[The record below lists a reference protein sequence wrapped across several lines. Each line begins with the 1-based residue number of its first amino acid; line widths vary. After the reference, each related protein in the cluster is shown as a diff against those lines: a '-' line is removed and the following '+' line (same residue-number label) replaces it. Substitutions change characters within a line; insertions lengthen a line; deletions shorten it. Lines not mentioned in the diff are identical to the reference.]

1 MEKYDTTL
9 ITRYVSDASGNV
21 MGIYNDTTVMEL
33 PIYGSSRAGVYRGEV
48 LEGDQTLGRRSYEL
62 SNHLGN
68 VSSVITDNIGM
79 TEGDSTWAYV
89 TSTSDYY
96 PFGLDMQERSWKDTT
111 ALAVRYGFNGKEKD
125 SGEEWGQTNYDYGF
139 RIYNPTIAKFL
150 SVDPL
155 TASYP
160 MLTPYQFASNRP
172 IDGIDLE
179 GLEYLSS
186 EDARVEFKAG
196 RLQLKVENFHNI
208 NYNAWQRANG
218 DPKNWKKGEIGLDR
232 TVANLTVITPNNA
245 PQADAIPGDDLPNN
259 SKSQFDD
266 GIESANGI
274 TKVPA
279 TKGAKALGKGGAVL
293 DFIVFA
299 GEQYMSWAW
308 NDDSD
313 KINEHS
319 DIARRIEIDIEE
331 AINQGMIPEQ
341 YQNQADIANI
351 MNVILQGVNNT
362 DNPEIYDIGMTIYN
376 SISQPFEIKNS
387 SNAPG
392 ADATRVNQTYKV
404 PKKEASEPKKKN

>member
-1 MEKYDTTL
+1 M
-9 ITRYVSDASGNV
+9 SGLKKV
-21 MGIYNDTTVMEL
+21 L
-33 PIYGSSRAGVYRGEV
+33 PESC
-48 LEGDQTLGRRSYEL
+48 T
-62 SNHLGN
+62 
-68 VSSVITDNIGM
+68 
-79 TEGDSTWAYV
+79 
-89 TSTSDYY
+89 
-96 PFGLDMQERSWKDTT
+96 GLY
-111 ALAVRYGFNGKEKD
+111 RYGFNGKEKD
-125 SGEEWGQTNYDYGF
+125 DGHEFGNTTYDYGF
-139 RIYNPTIAKFL
+139 RIYNPSIAKFL

-172 IDGIDLE
+172 IDGIDLD

-299 GEQYMSWAW
+299 GEQYMSWAL
-308 NDDSD
+308 NDDRE
-313 KINEHS
+313 KIGEHKGVAEKVT
-319 DIARRIEIDIEE
+319 DDMNAAFEK
-331 AINQGMIPEQ
+331 GMIPEQ
-341 YQNQADIANI
+341 YQNQADITNI
-351 MNVILQGVNNT
+351 MNVILQGVNNS
-362 DNPEIYDIGMTIYN
+362 DDQGIYDVGMKIYN
-376 SISQPFEIKNS
+376 SISQPFEIKHS

-404 PKKEASEPKKKN
+404 PKKEASEPKRKD